1 MNINK
6 TILSLCDITGE
17 WPRPYREAG
26 YNVISIDLKSGGDV
40 RLMEFPGAVHGILAA
55 PPCTHLAVSGARWWA
70 DKGEAALLEAL
81 AVADAC
87 LRLVALCRPKWW
99 ALENPIGRLSKFY
112 GTPAFMFDP
121 CEFGTLSDESEA
133 YTKRTCLWGDFT
145 PPMPAFV
152 GELTAVEPVEGSRMH
167 MLPPSPE
174 RAALRSV
181 TPSGFARAFYRC
193 NP

>member
-17 WPRPYREAG
+17 WPKPYREAG
-26 YNVISIDLKSGGDV
+26 YNVIQVDLKSGGDV
-40 RLMEFPGAVHGILAA
+40 RLMDYPGQVHGILAA

-87 LRLVALCRPKWW
+87 LRMVALCRPKWW
-99 ALENPIGRLSKFY
+99 ALENPVGRLSKFY
-112 GTPAFMFDP
+112 GPPAFTFDP
-121 CEFGTLSDESEA
+121 YEFGTLSDEPEA
-133 YTKRTCLWGDFT
+133 YTKRTCLWGEFT

-152 GELTAVEPVEGSRMH
+152 GELTAVEPVEGSKMH
-167 MLPPSPE
+167 LLPPSPE

-181 TPSGFARAFYRC
+181 TPSGFARAFFRC